1 MKFFF
6 NILSIWA
13 IYSSFGAFKAVGNE
27 LDEVICNAMK
37 GMQAQEE
44 KKIPYN
50 IGDYELIG
58 ITVDCKKKALITEK
72 KHMQYSLSDFSE
84 DFKINAT
91 KNWENANC
99 KNMIFNTN
107 FILSYLSKFM
117 SLQPGDLITTG
128 TPAGVGMGM
137 KPQVFLKSGDNIK
150 LSIDFLGEQN
160 SKVVIK

>member
-1 MKFFF
+1 MNFF
-6 NILSIWA
+6 NILSICT
-13 IYSSFGAFKAVGNE
+13 IFLSFSVFKASGND

-44 KKIPYN
+44 KKIPYH

-72 KHMQYSLSDFSE
+72 KHIQYSASDFAD
-84 DFKINAT
+84 DFKTNSI

-107 FILSYLSKFM
+107 TGWS
-117 SLQPGDLITTG
+117 TTQIIKD
-128 TPAGVGMGM
+128 VN
-137 KPQVFLKSGDNIK
+137 KNVVLKLEANFNIC
-150 LSIDFLGEQN
+150 SQ
-160 SKVVIK
+160 

>member
-6 NILSIWA
+6 NILCICA
-13 IYSSFGAFKAVGNE
+13 ISSSFGAFKAVGNE
-27 LDEVICNAMK
+27 IDKVICNAMK

-58 ITVDCKKKALITEK
+58 ITVDCKNKALITEK
-72 KHMQYSLSDFSE
+72 RHTQNSLSDLSE

-91 KNWENANC
+91 KNWKNANC

-107 FILSYLSKFM
+107 TGWS
-117 SLQPGDLITTG
+117 TTQIIQD
-128 TPAGVGMGM
+128 TNENV
-137 KPQVFLKSGDNIK
+137 VLKLEANFEICS
-150 LSIDFLGEQN
+150 Q
-160 SKVVIK
+160 

>member
-6 NILSIWA
+6 NILFICA
-13 IYSSFGAFKAVGNE
+13 IFSSSVVFKAVGNE

-58 ITVDCKKKALITEK
+58 ITVDCKKKGLIPEK
-72 KHMQYSLSDFSE
+72 KHIQYSSSDFSE
-84 DFKINAT
+84 DFKVNEI
-91 KNWENANC
+91 KNWKNANC

-107 FILSYLSKFM
+107 TGWS
-117 SLQPGDLITTG
+117 TTQIIQD
-128 TPAGVGMGM
+128 TDKNV
-137 KPQVFLKSGDNIK
+137 VLKLKANFETCS
-150 LSIDFLGEQN
+150 Q
-160 SKVVIK
+160 

>member
-6 NILSIWA
+6 NTLSICA
-13 IYSSFGAFKAVGNE
+13 ILSSFGAFKAVGNE

-44 KKIPYN
+44 KKIPYT

-58 ITVDCKKKALITEK
+58 ITIDCKKKALITEK
-72 KHMQYSLSDFSE
+72 KHIQYSLSDFSE

-99 KNMIFNTN
+99 KNIIFNTN
-107 FILSYLSKFM
+107 TGWSTTQIIEDTNKQVVLKLEANFEICSK
-117 SLQPGDLITTG
+117 
-128 TPAGVGMGM
+128 
-137 KPQVFLKSGDNIK
+137 
-150 LSIDFLGEQN
+150 
-160 SKVVIK
+160 

>member
-6 NILSIWA
+6 NILCICA
-13 IYSSFGAFKAVGNE
+13 IFSSFGVFKAIGNE
-27 LDEVICNAMK
+27 IDEVICNAMK
-37 GMQAQEE
+37 GMQAKEE

-72 KHMQYSLSDFSE
+72 KHIQHSLSDFSE

-91 KNWENANC
+91 KNWKNANC

-107 FILSYLSKFM
+107 TGWS
-117 SLQPGDLITTG
+117 TTQIIQD
-128 TPAGVGMGM
+128 TDKNV
-137 KPQVFLKSGDNIK
+137 VLKLEANFEICSR
-150 LSIDFLGEQN
+150 
-160 SKVVIK
+160 